1 MPNFLVTQIIS
12 EAKAASNQ
20 SWLHSCYNT
29 FHIGHFNS
37 CLRTPVHTLTV
48 RVRRCSLRKACI
60 NTYGLINL
68 QETLPAPAH
77 HNPVQSCCA
86 SCHTNLISGYCSH
99 CENKLFYLR
108 SFPASAQ
115 REALVTWPQDA
126 GHCQGNAQWGTSLR
140 AQVWSSLEFIHPED
154 SWLTGERLSGPE
166 LSISS
171 QIHEGCP
178 G

>member
-37 CLRTPVHTLTV
+37 CLRRPVHTLTV

-60 NTYGLINL
+60 NTYELINL

-140 AQVWSSLEFIHPED
+140 AQV
-154 SWLTGERLSGPE
+154 
-166 LSISS
+166 
-171 QIHEGCP
+171 
-178 G
+178 